1 MTCALFS
8 YSCIFSIRGILSTL
22 RDMILRDVERER
34 YRTYVADCL
43 WAIAKNT
50 ANGFGGTFFE
60 ERYSE
65 RGRHPKEDHRTG
77 DEIAADIIA
86 RAGLEVISE

>member
-8 YSCIFSIRGILSTL
+8 YSCIFSIRGILSSI
-22 RDMILRDVERER
+22 REIILRDIERER
-34 YRTYVADCL
+34 YRTYIADCL

-60 ERYSE
+60 ARYAE
-65 RGRHPKEDHRTG
+65 CGAAVKQDRRTG

-86 RAGLEVISE
+86 RAGLEVIGE